1 MEHIKKEIKEI
12 VESFKQIKESKTR
25 AGKIILFSGPLG
37 TGKTKAA
44 QTLAAEMK
52 MDLYRIDLSS
62 VVSKYIGE
70 TEKNLSKVFKAAQ
83 EKKAIL
89 IFDEADAL
97 FGKRTEVSNSHDR
110 YANLD
115 VNYLLQRLE
124 EYSGPVIL
132 TTNYKKQLDEALK
145 RRLRFIVEF
154 G

>member
-1 MEHIKKEIKEI
+1 MRYKNKEIKEI